1 MHKAASPQGGVAAS
15 SKNFAQLPKRTRR
28 VVFLLSENHPGFAIS
43 GCFAMF
49 LDRSATPP
57 CGDARMGLPAARF
70 QFIHNFIARRYS
82 AVVLN
87 GNQDRLAFGDDKSMF
102 EMSRQSMI
110 DCADGPAVAQKSFV
124 SRACCSDRLDRD
136 YKAFLKFGPA
146 MPVEIVGNRGLLVNR
161 SSDAVTT

>member
-1 MHKAASPQGGVAAS
+1 MNWDRTAGSPLLASPQGEVAAS
-15 SKNFAQLPKRTRR
+15 PKKISRSHRNGR
-28 VVFLLSENHPGFAIS
+28 SRGWYLWFPSENHPGFAIS

-57 CGDARMGLPAARF
+57 CGDARRGLPAARS
-70 QFIHNFIARRYS
+70 QFIHTFIARRYS

-110 DCADGPAVAQKSFV
+110 DCAD
-124 SRACCSDRLDRD
+124 R
-136 YKAFLKFGPA
+136 
-146 MPVEIVGNRGLLVNR
+146 
-161 SSDAVTT
+161 